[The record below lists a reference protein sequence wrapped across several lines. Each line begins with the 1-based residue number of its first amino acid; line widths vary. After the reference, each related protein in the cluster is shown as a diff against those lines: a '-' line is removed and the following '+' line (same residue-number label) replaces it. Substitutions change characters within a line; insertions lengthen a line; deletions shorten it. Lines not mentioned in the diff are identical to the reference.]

1 MLIQKYLRVWYF
13 PLGEVVLHAIR
24 EGLRLIRNVKC
35 LPTGMFSLQK
45 KKKSQSS
52 SHEYVFAAQN
62 YSHLRI
68 AFILPPRQ
76 KLTSSAR

>member
-45 KKKSQSS
+45 KKKKS
-52 SHEYVFAAQN
+52 VF
-62 YSHLRI
+62 I
-68 AFILPPRQ
+68 
-76 KLTSSAR
+76 T